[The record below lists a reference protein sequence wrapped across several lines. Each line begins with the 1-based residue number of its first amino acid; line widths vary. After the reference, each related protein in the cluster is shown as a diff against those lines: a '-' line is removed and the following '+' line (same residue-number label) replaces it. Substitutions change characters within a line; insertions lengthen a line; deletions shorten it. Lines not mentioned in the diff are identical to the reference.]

1 VTHFID
7 FCIYAVLMLWSFIKC
22 GLMGAAILLPFFL
35 IWCLLDT
42 SAKADRKARELWEN
56 RD

>member
-1 VTHFID
+1 MTHFID